1 MSMIQM
7 AKTAQALS
15 VSKKENEDL
24 RAKLA
29 EFEKRAEAE
38 AFLIDM
44 MGNPRAPLSM
54 KPSSVSDFIDKRAA
68 IEKLESIEVAKTAV
82 SMASTHGFEIGEAD
96 EPDHLQQSNGS
107 RADDEFNDYL
117 LGSQG

>member
-1 MSMIQM
+1 MSVIQM
-7 AKTAQALS
+7 TKVANELVAS
-15 VSKKENEDL
+15 RRENDEL

-44 MGNPRAPLSM
+44 MSDAGAPLSM
-54 KPSSVSDFIDKRAA
+54 KPSSVEDFLDKRAA
-68 IEKLESIEVAKTAV
+68 IEKLDSIEIAKTAV
-82 SMASTHGFEIGEAD
+82 KMASAHGFEIGGPD
-96 EPDHLQQSNGS
+96 EPTPLYQSSGS
-107 RADDEFNDYL
+107 RADDEFTDYL